1 MASRKLTDVDRV
13 LIALAHASG
22 GEQAPIPYEEI
33 VIESWKRFPDRF
45 SLRRHPEFPDSSDQH
60 KKLYGPLKRSGYIV
74 ALRDK
79 QFRLTDAGLER
90 AAQLDRALSPSR
102 NTAPGSRLGRDDER
116 LVRAALSSEAYA
128 KWRDGRADD
137 ISDFDARSFFGV
149 TVTTAESN
157 RRARVAAMDEALSN
171 AESNGMVAASD
182 LRLLSELIVSRYPNV
197 TGLGAVRPGGD

>member
-22 GEQAPIPYEEI
+22 GEQTPIPYEEI

-74 ALRDK
+74 TLRDK

-102 NTAPGSRLGRDDER
+102 NTVPGSRLGRDDER

-137 ISDFDARSFFGV
+137 ISDFDARSFFRV
-149 TVTTAESN
+149 TVTTGESD
-157 RRARVAAMDEALSN
+157 RRTRVAAMDEALSN
-171 AESNGMVAASD
+171 AESNGMATASD

-197 TGLGAVRPGGD
+197 TGLDAVRTGGD

>member
-22 GEQAPIPYEEI
+22 GEQTPIPYEEI

-74 ALRDK
+74 TLRDK

-149 TVTTAESN
+149 TVTTGESN

-171 AESNGMVAASD
+171 AESNGIAVASD
-182 LRLLSELIVSRYPNV
+182 LRRLSELIVSRYPNV
-197 TGLGAVRPGGD
+197 TGLDAVRPGGD

>member
-22 GEQAPIPYEEI
+22 GEQTPIPYEEI

-45 SLRRHPEFPDSSDQH
+45 SLRSHPEFPDSAEQH
-60 KKLYGPLKRSGYIV
+60 KKLYGPLQRSGSVV

-79 QFRLTDAGLER
+79 HFRLTDAGLER
-90 AAQLDRALSPSR
+90 AAQLDRALSANRS
-102 NTAPGSRLGRDDER
+102 TAPGSRLGRDDER

-149 TVTTAESN
+149 TVTTGESD

-171 AESNGMVAASD
+171 AESNGIATASD
-182 LRLLSELIVSRYPNV
+182 LRRLSELIVSRYPNV
-197 TGLGAVRPGGD
+197 TGLDAVRPGGD